1 MTQRRAYLDYNAGAP
16 VRGEVAEAVARAL
29 RIPGNPSSVH
39 AEGRTAR
46 AALDAARGEI
56 AAFAGGNPR
65 NLIAV
70 SGGAEAAATLLH
82 PGLRRDG
89 DRRDQAHLL
98 VAAGEHACVLH
109 GHRFRDDD
117 VTILP
122 LDTSGRLDLSA
133 LDAALADL
141 AARAP
146 DARLLLAVQAANNET
161 GVIQPVAEAAARVHA
176 QGGLLVCDAVQ
187 AAGRLPVDL
196 ASLGA
201 DALFLSA
208 HKIGGPK
215 GVGAIILA
223 EGVVLDPAAR
233 LLRGGGQEGNRRAG
247 TQNLPGMVGFGVAAA
262 LARREL
268 ATEPA
273 RLMALRDELETALTA
288 TGVRVAGADVPRL
301 PNTSLLLRAGVT
313 AQTAL
318 MALDLQGFAVSTGAA
333 CSSGKVTR
341 SHVLTAMG
349 LPPDLADSAVRVS
362 LGHAI
367 SRDDVI
373 RFVAAY
379 EDMASAAT
387 RSRPAA

>member
-1 MTQRRAYLDYNAGAP
+1 M
-16 VRGEVAEAVARAL
+16 
-29 RIPGNPSSVH
+29 
-39 AEGRTAR
+39 
-46 AALDAARGEI
+46 
-56 AAFAGGNPR
+56 
-65 NLIAV
+65 
-70 SGGAEAAATLLH
+70 
-82 PGLRRDG
+82 
-89 DRRDQAHLL
+89 
-98 VAAGEHACVLH
+98 
-109 GHRFRDDD
+109 
-117 VTILP
+117 
-122 LDTSGRLDLSA
+122 
-133 LDAALADL
+133 
-141 AARAP
+141 
-146 DARLLLAVQAANNET
+146 
-161 GVIQPVAEAAARVHA
+161 
-176 QGGLLVCDAVQ
+176 
-187 AAGRLPVDL
+187 
-196 ASLGA
+196 
-201 DALFLSA
+201 
-208 HKIGGPK
+208 
-215 GVGAIILA
+215 
-223 EGVVLDPAAR
+223 
-233 LLRGGGQEGNRRAG
+233 RGGGQEGNRRAG